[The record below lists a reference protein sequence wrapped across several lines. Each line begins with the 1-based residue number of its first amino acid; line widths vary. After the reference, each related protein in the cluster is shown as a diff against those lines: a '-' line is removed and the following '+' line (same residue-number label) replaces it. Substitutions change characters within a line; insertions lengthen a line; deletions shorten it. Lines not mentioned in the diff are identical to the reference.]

1 MKILHLVLYSKSEYY
16 DKMKTIT
23 KEFYKNYNIS
33 VDTYYY
39 YFDNTISND
48 YELVDNDLK
57 IKGVESFIPG
67 ILDKTIKAF
76 KYFQNK
82 IDNYNYVIRSNISTV
97 INFDKI
103 IELLSKD
110 NYDYGFYLFVRPT
123 YKLASG
129 TSILLSNKTMHFI
142 YNNVEKINYKTID
155 DTAIGLII
163 FKNIKKVKFCNIID
177 KVCFNYT
184 NQPIH
189 KYIIFRNKVKYNRF
203 RDINAIKKI
212 TSAILR
218 AKNENIKTDNIVK
231 RNIRRSHVKKINI
244 IRTNVRKTHVILTNF
259 RKLNFRKINI
269 RKVNTEKV
277 NTEIDNTEID
287 NTEIDNTEIHNSE
300 IDNTKIDNT
309 KVDNTEIDNTENSKT
324 NIKKANIRKVNIKKI
339 IIKKPNI
346 DKATTI
352 KTNKTNKTKFLQINK
367 KI

>member
-16 DKMKTIT
+16 DKMKIIT

-277 NTEIDNTEID
+277 NTEKVNNEIDNTEID
-287 NTEIDNTEIHNSE
+287 NTEIDNTEIDNTE

-309 KVDNTEIDNTENSKT
+309 KIDNTENSKT
-324 NIKKANIRKVNIKKI
+324 NIKKENIRKVNIKKI
-339 IIKKPNI
+339 IIKKTNI
-346 DKATTI
+346 DKATI
-352 KTNKTNKTKFLQINK
+352 KTNKTKKTKFFQINK